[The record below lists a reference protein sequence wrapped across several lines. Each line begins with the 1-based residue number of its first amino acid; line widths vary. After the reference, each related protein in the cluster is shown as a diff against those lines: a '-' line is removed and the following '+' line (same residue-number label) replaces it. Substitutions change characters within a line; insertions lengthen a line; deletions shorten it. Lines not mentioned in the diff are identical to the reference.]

1 MLIMYCSI
9 RIGKGMN
16 STLSAGISN
25 IAIIN
30 NTKGVVKAEN
40 ILKVPSNVE
49 YLIISVKGRK

>member
-1 MLIMYCSI
+1 MYCSI